1 MADAL
6 ENLKILDFTTLLAGP
21 FATMYLADMGARVLR
36 IISGS
41 RPDFIRS
48 GPPLIPNTD
57 IFAADAQLN
66 RNKPCICLNLK
77 DDRAME
83 IIHCLVEA
91 YDIIIESFRPGVMSR
106 LKMDY
111 DRLKKINPSIIY
123 CSLSGYG
130 QTGPLKNRAGHD
142 INFVARSGI
151 ASYSGKKQIGPCLGA
166 LQNDLAS
173 GSMNAVIG
181 ILTAV
186 IYRNNTGKGQHV
198 DISMTDG
205 MMALNALYGTANL
218 INGEN
223 PELEGGMSYGGSLY
237 DYYKTKD
244 GKYISFAGIEPKFFS
259 NFCKVI
265 HRPDLISGGIEP
277 DEVHRVKKEIQD
289 IFLKKDRDEWM
300 KLFDATEACVEPV
313 LSLSEALTDPLA
325 TEREMVVELPL
336 AQGGAVRQMAHP
348 IKFSQLKPAYEKTH
362 FAIRS
367 QNHTRKVCRSIGYSE
382 EQIEIFEKTGLF
394 S

>member
-1 MADAL
+1 MADVL

-21 FATMYLADMGARVLR
+21 FATMYLADMGAHVLR

-48 GPPLIPNTD
+48 APPFIPDTD

-66 RNKPCICLNLK
+66 RNKQCICLNLK
-77 DDRAME
+77 DDRAMD
-83 IIHCLVEA
+83 IIHRLVEE

-111 DRLKKINPSIIY
+111 DRMKKINPAIIY

-130 QTGPLKNRAGHD
+130 QTGPLKYRAGHD

-151 ASYSGKKQIGPCLGA
+151 ASYSGKKTIGPCLGGV
-166 LQNDLAS
+166 QNDLAA

-181 ILTAV
+181 IMTAV
-186 IYRNNTGKGQHV
+186 IYRNTTGKGQYI
-198 DISMTDG
+198 DISITDG
-205 MMALNALYGTANL
+205 MMAFTALYGTTNL
-218 INGEN
+218 VDGKD

-244 GKYISFAGIEPKFFS
+244 GKYISIASIEPKFFS

-265 HRPDLISGGIEP
+265 NRPDLIPGGIEP
-277 DEVHRVKKEIQD
+277 DEIHRVKKEIQD
-289 IFLKKDRDEWM
+289 IFLKKNRDEWM
-300 KLFDATEACVEPV
+300 ILFDSTDACVEPV
-313 LSLSEALTDPLA
+313 LTLSEALTSLQA
-325 TEREMVVELPL
+325 TEREMVVELSL
-336 AQGGAVRQMAHP
+336 AQGGTVRQVAHP
-348 IKFSQLKPAYEKTH
+348 IKFSQLKPVYKKPH
-362 FAIRS
+362 FAIQS
-367 QNHTRKVCRSIGYSE
+367 GIHTREVCRSIGYSE
-382 EQIEIFEKTGLF
+382 EQIETFEKTGLF